1 MKSITLLFSL
11 FITST
16 LFAQS
21 PWTKEKGDL
30 FVNISYSTISDYDEI
45 FGDPDY
51 FTNGKITDNTYQIY
65 SEYGLSDKTTFIA
78 SIPLKSISVD
88 NFVYIDP
95 AINCAGDCSELLNFN
110 ETSFGN
116 ISLGIKHQFY
126 NKGWVISGQFVTQ
139 FNTST
144 LDAKSGIRTG
154 YNAYTFTPQLLV
166 GKSFGK
172 TFFQSHIGLDLRTN
186 DYSNNFKIGG
196 EFGGKVLK
204 NICLIG
210 FVDVVESFDDGNRI
224 NYNPLNGLYQNDQEY
239 AAYGLKAILQ
249 LCDLGVTASFA
260 NAFSG
265 NNVPKQSAFSI
276 GIFNTF

>member
-30 FVNISYSTISDYDEI
+30 FLNISYTTISDYNEI

-51 FTNGKITDNTYQIY
+51 FANGKITDNTYQIY

-110 ETSFGN
+110 KTAFGN

-172 TFFQSHIGLDLRTN
+172 TFFQSHIGVDVRTN

-204 NICLIG
+204 NIWLIG

-224 NYNPLNGLYQNDQEY
+224 NDNPLNGLYQNDQEY
-239 AAYGLKAILQ
+239 GAYGLKAILQ

>member
-1 MKSITLLFSL
+1 MKFKTLLFSL

-16 LFAQS
+16 LLAQS

-30 FVNISYSTISDYDEI
+30 FVNVSYTTISDYNEI

-78 SIPLKSISVD
+78 SIPFKNISLD
-88 NFVYIDP
+88 EFKFCNGNTCIGED
-95 AINCAGDCSELLNFN
+95 FN
-110 ETSFGN
+110 ETAFGN

-126 NKGWVISGQFVTQ
+126 NKGWVISGQFVTEL
-139 FNTST
+139 NTGSF
-144 LDAKSGIRTG
+144 DEKSGIRTG
-154 YNAYTFTPQLLV
+154 YDAFTFTTQLLA

-172 TFFQSHIGLDLRTN
+172 TFFQSHIGVDVRTN

-204 NICLIG
+204 NIWLIG
-210 FVDVVESFDDGNRI
+210 FVDVVESFEDGNRI
-224 NYNPLNGLYQNDQEY
+224 NDNPLNGLYQNDQEY
-239 AAYGLKAILQ
+239 GAYGVKAILQ

-265 NNVPKQSAFSI
+265 NNVPKQTAFSI

>member
-1 MKSITLLFSL
+1 MKSISLLFSL
-11 FITST
+11 LITST

-21 PWTKEKGDL
+21 PWTKDKGDL
-30 FVNISYSTISDYDEI
+30 FVNFSYTTISDYNEI

-65 SEYGLSDKTTFIA
+65 GEYGLSDKTTLIA

-95 AINCAGDCSELLNFN
+95 AINCVGDCSELLNFS
-110 ETSFGN
+110 ETAFGN

-126 NKGWVISGQFVTQ
+126 NKGWVISGQFVTE

-144 LDAKSGIRTG
+144 FDAKSGIRTG
-154 YNAYTFTPQLLV
+154 YDAYTFTPQLLA

-172 TFFQSHIGLDLRTN
+172 TFFQSHIGVDVRTN

-204 NICLIG
+204 NIWLIG
-210 FVDVVESFDDGNRI
+210 FVDVVESFEDGNRI
-224 NYNPLNGLYQNDQEY
+224 NDNPLNGLYQNDKEY
-239 AAYGLKAILQ
+239 GAYGLKAILQ

>member
-1 MKSITLLFSL
+1 MKFKTLLFSL

-16 LFAQS
+16 LLAQS

-30 FVNISYSTISDYDEI
+30 FVNVSYTTISDYNEI

-65 SEYGLSDKTTFIA
+65 SEYGLSDKITFIA
-78 SIPLKSISVD
+78 SIPLKSISVN

-95 AINCAGDCSELLNFN
+95 AINCVGDCSEILNFN
-110 ETSFGN
+110 ETAFGN
-116 ISLGIKHQFY
+116 ISLGIKQQFY
-126 NKGWVISGQFVTQ
+126 NKGWVISGQFVTEL
-139 FNTST
+139 NTGSF
-144 LDAKSGIRTG
+144 DEKSGIRTG
-154 YNAYTFTPQLLV
+154 YDAFTFTPQLLA

-172 TFFQSHIGLDLRTN
+172 TFFQSHIGVDVRTN

-204 NICLIG
+204 NIWLIG
-210 FVDVVESFDDGNRI
+210 FVDIVESFEDGNRI
-224 NYNPLNGLYQNDQEY
+224 NDNPLNGLYQNDQEY
-239 AAYGLKAILQ
+239 GAYGVKAILQ

-265 NNVPKQSAFSI
+265 NNVPKQTAFSI

>member
-1 MKSITLLFSL
+1 MKFKTLLFSL

-16 LFAQS
+16 LLAQS

-30 FVNISYSTISDYDEI
+30 FVNVSYTTISDYNEI

-51 FTNGKITDNTYQIY
+51 FTNGEITDNTYQIY

-78 SIPLKSISVD
+78 SIPFKNISLD
-88 NFVYIDP
+88 EFKFCNGNTCIGED
-95 AINCAGDCSELLNFN
+95 FN
-110 ETSFGN
+110 ETAFGN

-126 NKGWVISGQFVTQ
+126 NKGWVISGQFVTEL
-139 FNTST
+139 NTST
-144 LDAKSGIRTG
+144 SYEKSGIRTG
-154 YNAYTFTPQLLV
+154 YDAFTFTPQLLA

-172 TFFQSHIGLDLRTN
+172 TFFQSHIGVDLRTN

-204 NICLIG
+204 NIWLIG
-210 FVDVVESFDDGNRI
+210 FVDVVESFEDGNRI
-224 NYNPLNGLYQNDQEY
+224 NDNPLNGLYQNDQEY
-239 AAYGLKAILQ
+239 GAYGVKAILQ

-265 NNVPKQSAFSI
+265 NNVPKQTAFSI

>member
-1 MKSITLLFSL
+1 MKFKTLLFSL

-16 LFAQS
+16 LLAQS

-30 FVNISYSTISDYDEI
+30 FVNVSYSTISDYNEI

-78 SIPLKSISVD
+78 SIPVKSISIE
-88 NFVYIDP
+88 NFIYNDP
-95 AINCAGDCSELLNFN
+95 AIGCIGDCSELLNFN
-110 ETSFGN
+110 ETAFGN

-126 NKGWVISGQFVTQ
+126 NKGWVISGQFVTEL
-139 FNTST
+139 NTGSF
-144 LDAKSGIRTG
+144 DDFSGIRTG
-154 YNAYTFTPQLLV
+154 YDAFTFTPQLLA

-172 TFFQSHIGLDLRTN
+172 TFFQSHIGIDLRTN

-204 NICLIG
+204 NIWLIG
-210 FVDVVESFDDGNRI
+210 FVDVVESFEDANRI
-224 NYNPLNGLYQNDQEY
+224 DYNPLNSLYVNDQEY
-239 AAYGLKAILQ
+239 GVYGLKAILQ
-249 LCDLGVTASFA
+249 LCDLGVSASFA